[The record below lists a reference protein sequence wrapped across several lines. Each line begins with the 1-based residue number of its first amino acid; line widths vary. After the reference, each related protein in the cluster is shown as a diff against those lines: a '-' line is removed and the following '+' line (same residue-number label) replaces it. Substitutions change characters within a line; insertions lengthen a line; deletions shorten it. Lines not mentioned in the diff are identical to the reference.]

1 MGGLEDGGVGTSGGE
16 GKEEME
22 RGGCGGYG
30 SLRKRGGVL
39 VWVLLEHPEEREK
52 EEMGREGCGGCG
64 SPQRRGAGSY
74 GSLRRR
80 GEGGDGKGR
89 TWGMWE
95 PPKVRG
101 KEETGRGRHWEF
113 GSLRRRGGV
122 VRWEP
127 TEKRGKGETRRGGP
141 KERVCE
147 IPEKGGVGASGG
159 DREGRTRGE
168 GETRKEM
175 GEGGLRHSGSE

>member
-1 MGGLEDGGVGTSGGE
+1 MWEPLG
-16 GKEEME
+16 E
-22 RGGCGGYG
+22 RGRRRWRGEDVGVWEPPDE
-30 SLRKRGGVL
+30 GGVL
-39 VWVLLEHPEEREK
+39 VWVLLEHPEERGK
-52 EEMGREGCGGCG
+52 EEMGREGCGVCG
-64 SPQRRGAGSY
+64 SPKRRGGGSY

-80 GEGGDGKGR
+80 VEGGDGKGR

-95 PPKVRG
+95 PPEVRG
-101 KEETGRGRHWEF
+101 KEETGRGRHGGF

-122 VRWEP
+122 VRWDP
-127 TEKRGKGETRRGGP
+127 PEKRGKGEMRRGEP

-159 DREGRTRGE
+159 DREGRTIGE
-168 GETRKEM
+168 GETGKEM